1 MICTSSVSSSPR
13 ACGRDTRTK
22 GGEMVQ
28 VSRGP
33 LCPKMWT
40 AVDHS
45 WEQFNTI
52 HLLYVYSTVYM
63 WFEASS
69 CITLSNITRRWDNQG
84 TTALWAGDIAGTYH
98 AENKRWTTSGPSK
111 REVPVIPVQQMPEVQ
126 QLSWHSL
133 AACVSS
139 PQGPLDRSL
148 ANSTRNWCH
157 DATQCLL
164 SQDRASQKCDN
175 GRYTPAQNLEDCEK
189 LSSLMDA
196 WRPGC
201 RFLHCVAKGIPKAY
215 LWTFHDMAMY
225 GKRMRIHYHT
235 WFV

>member
-33 LCPKMWT
+33 LYPKMWT

-52 HLLYVYSTVYM
+52 HLLYVYRTVYM

-69 CITLSNITRRWDNQG
+69 CITLSNIG
-84 TTALWAGDIAGTYH
+84 
-98 AENKRWTTSGPSK
+98 AETIKAPLHYERVTLLGLIMLKTKDGQHQDHIGPSK
-111 REVPVIPVQQMPEVQ
+111 REVPVQIVQQMPEVQ

-139 PQGPLDRSL
+139 PQGPLMDRSL
-148 ANSTRNWCH
+148 AFELN
-157 DATQCLL
+157 
-164 SQDRASQKCDN
+164 K
-175 GRYTPAQNLEDCEK
+175 K
-189 LSSLMDA
+189 L
-196 WRPGC
+196 
-201 RFLHCVAKGIPKAY
+201 
-215 LWTFHDMAMY
+215 
-225 GKRMRIHYHT
+225 
-235 WFV
+235 